1 MGIIWFHTLAL
12 PLKAGLLFLGIFP
25 PISMLEPYIEVAIL
39 LKFYMNVNKF
49 DIFIISHFLI
59 HGLDIILHLLT

>member
-1 MGIIWFHTLAL
+1 MRIIWFHTFAL
-12 PLKAGLLFLGIFP
+12 PLTMVLFFLGIFP
-25 PISMLEPYIEVAIL
+25 PISILEPYIEIVIL

-59 HGLDIILHLLT
+59 HELDIFLHLLT